1 MPFIVFGLLMLAIH
15 GFTFFGAPPASDR
28 AAALMALT
36 AYIVFALVIRFLES
50 RADKAP
56 VR

>member
-1 MPFIVFGLLMLAIH
+1 MLAIH

-28 AAALMALT
+28 GAALMALT

-50 RADKAP
+50 RADS
-56 VR
+56 